1 MNLSHESLT
10 SKATLRKL
18 TDLQQTHP
26 TLYEKLVT
34 NDTAPDSS
42 SGSRKKK
49 QPASKKASVEKKGK
63 SIPDNGGDGEEIES
77 PFADKPEL
85 EDSVDVPLEILI
97 EHITSEGKEHIE
109 GLFVEENGS
118 CWRAADGVEDP
129 DFDPDKEET
138 HEEERGRG
146 KRKKRPNV
154 WYDGWIYTNDGDVG
168 KDGNTRQHRGRCTAA
183 LSDG

>member
-10 SKATLRKL
+10 SEATLRKL

-63 SIPDNGGDGEEIES
+63 SGQKEKSIPDNGGDGEEIES

-97 EHITSEGKEHIE
+97 EHVTSEGKEHIE
-109 GLFVEENGS
+109 GLFVEENVLASGR
-118 CWRAADGVEDP
+118 WR
-129 DFDPDKEET
+129 
-138 HEEERGRG
+138 
-146 KRKKRPNV
+146 
-154 WYDGWIYTNDGDVG
+154 
-168 KDGNTRQHRGRCTAA
+168 
-183 LSDG
+183 